1 MPTTPMEK
9 PQTDKVKTTIEWKR
23 ELDDKFRQAVVS
35 RKGFHKGVLGEAVS
49 EAVEWWVD
57 PRIHALVEKYLKEK
71 K

>member
-1 MPTTPMEK
+1 ME
-9 PQTDKVKTTIEWKR
+9 KVKTTVEWEKA
-23 ELDDKFRQAVVS
+23 LDEKFRMAAAE
-35 RKGFHKGVLGEAVS
+35 RKGFRKGAIGESLS